1 MMRAR
6 RVLVILLVAFTAAS
20 TIAAL
25 TTIRQ
30 MRTEMSSVSPPG
42 IKIKI

>member
-1 MMRAR
+1 MDAR
-6 RVLVILLVAFTAAS
+6 RVVLVLMIAFAVAS

-30 MRTEMSSVSPPG
+30 VRTANSSVPHPVTR
-42 IKIKI
+42 I